1 MALKNN
7 NIFPQANNLNT
18 VFLIFKMAI
27 SGTTL
32 NAKEVAKKI
41 RFSERQGNYYLT
53 ALKFIGFINNDYKL
67 DEKFLFLKNLSE
79 KRLIVTFASEIINKP
94 IFKEVFINYFI
105 YDDLLST
112 ETIAQMIRKEYFLN
126 NESVNFRRA
135 QTVISWIKSIIS
147 KSFYWAKKLSL
158 KYYML

>member
-1 MALKNN
+1 
-7 NIFPQANNLNT
+7 
-18 VFLIFKMAI
+18 
-27 SGTTL
+27 
-32 NAKEVAKKI
+32 
-41 RFSERQGNYYLT
+41 
-53 ALKFIGFINNDYKL
+53 L

-147 KSFYWAKKLSL
+147 KSFY
-158 KYYML
+158 